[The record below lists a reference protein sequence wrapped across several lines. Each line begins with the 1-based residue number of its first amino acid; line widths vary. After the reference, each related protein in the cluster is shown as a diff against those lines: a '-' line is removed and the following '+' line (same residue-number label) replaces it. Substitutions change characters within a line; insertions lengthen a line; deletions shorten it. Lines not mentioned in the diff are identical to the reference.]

1 MNYIKIALILL
12 TIGAVIALMY
22 FVSDAVVS
30 KLVEVRGTLWSVDA
44 GYGTS
49 TYNYPVVSK
58 IIETILTSKLA
69 LTASYVA
76 IATFVIFMINKLS

>member
-1 MNYIKIALILL
+1 MNYLKIALILL

-22 FVSDAVVS
+22 FVSNAVIS
-30 KLVEVRGTLWSVDA
+30 KLVEVRGALWSSDA

-49 TYNYPVVSK
+49 NYNYPILSR

-76 IATFVIFMINKLS
+76 IASFVIFIINKLS